1 MKRAPFEPVRRVR
14 VESYGLGQ
22 RVTDPVRGDFILTHG
37 RAWTSRIIR
46 FGQRLRIHG
55 EDRKYTRWNHAAI
68 FADEAGTVIE
78 ALGAGITERNIAAY
92 DPTEYQVVRIDA
104 SPDDREQAVAFA
116 RWSLQQPYGWLT
128 IVSIAYS
135 LLSGG
140 KFTFAFEGQQICS
153 GLVARAQERTGA
165 IFNRMP
171 SHIMPADLAK
181 YFDVVPPPADAPKG
195 EPPAA
200 SA

>member
-1 MKRAPFEPVRRVR
+1 MERQPFMPVQRAG
-14 VESYGLGQ
+14 VESIGPGE
-22 RVTDPVRGDFILTHG
+22 RVQGPVRGDFVLTHG

-55 EDRKYTRWNHAAI
+55 DDRKYTRWNHAAI
-68 FADEAGTVIE
+68 FVDDDGAIVE
-78 ALGAGITERNIAAY
+78 ALGAGIKRRHISAY
-92 DPTEYQVVRIDA
+92 DETEYQVVRIDA
-104 SPDDREQAVAFA
+104 SAEDRDQAVAFA
-116 RWSLQQPYGWLT
+116 ERSLAQPYGWLT

-153 GLVARAQERTGA
+153 GLVARAMERTGA

-181 YFDVVPPPADAPKG
+181 YYDVEPPPPATPIGD
-195 EPPAA
+195 PPTAA
-200 SA
+200 